1 MPAAARDLADPP
13 IGEVQQV
20 IPPDQDRTDE

>member
-1 MPAAARDLADPP
+1 MPVAARDLADPP

-20 IPPDQDRTDE
+20 VLPDQHRTDQ